1 MRRIIASCQDNRQ
14 PEEPVLLRNIELPK
28 LVRLIRLLPA
38 RPAEFWVRLSTM
50 AEARAES
57 YWRRPC
63 AIEPVDWSRAICD
76 LSQLWRVDVDSCL
89 REAELET
96 VEQEVLRRMRALP
109 NERPFGSFHNGG
121 LRLARLCYALARLIR
136 PLAIVE
142 TGVCYGVTSAFLLK
156 ALEVN
161 GRGQLH
167 SIDLPPLG
175 ENADQFVGSL
185 IPPSLKKNWK
195 LYRGT
200 SKTLLPSVLRSA
212 GGIGLFVHD
221 SLHTYRNMRR
231 ELEIVTSHLTGPAVV
246 IADDVEANGAFHE
259 WLLKV
264 GPFYSAVLEEHAK
277 GSLLGLALL
286 HDPNGPV
293 SSSIE

>member
-1 MRRIIASCQDNRQ
+1 MAKLAR
-14 PEEPVLLRNIELPK
+14 LL
-28 LVRLIRLLPA
+28 RLLPA
-38 RPAEFWVRLSTM
+38 RPAEFWARLSTM
-50 AEARAES
+50 AEVRAEA
-57 YWRRPC
+57 YWRRPRT
-63 AIEPVDWSRAICD
+63 IKPVAWSGAICD
-76 LSQLWRVDVDSCL
+76 LSQLWQIDVDSLL

-96 VEQEVLRRMRALP
+96 VEQEVLRRMQTMP
-109 NERPFGSFHNGG
+109 NEAPFGSFHNGD
-121 LRLARLCYALARLIR
+121 LRLARLCYALARILR

-200 SKTLLPSVLRSA
+200 SKNLLVPVLRSA

-231 ELEIVTSHLTGPAVV
+231 ELEIVTPYLIGPAVV
-246 IADDVEANGAFHE
+246 IADDVEGNGAFQE
-259 WLLKV
+259 WVLRV
-264 GPFYSAVLEEHAK
+264 RPFYSAALEQQVK
-277 GSLLGLALL
+277 RSLLGLALL

-293 SSSIE
+293 SYPL